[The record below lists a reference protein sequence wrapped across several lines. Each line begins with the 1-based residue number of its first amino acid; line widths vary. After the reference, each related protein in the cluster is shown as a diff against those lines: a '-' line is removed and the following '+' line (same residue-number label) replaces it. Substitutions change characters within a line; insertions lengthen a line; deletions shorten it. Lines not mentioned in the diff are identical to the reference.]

1 MAAQTA
7 VPLKYPVKLQFQ
19 QADGSIR
26 EETIS
31 HVSLRRPTGTEMKLL
46 DLYGNRRI
54 HMMHAMIAALAGI
67 EEGIV
72 DRMDA
77 EDLMVLYDKVG
88 DFLPDI
94 QSTGETG

>member
-7 VPLKYPVKLQFQ
+7 ISLKYPVKLQFQ

-26 EETIS
+26 EDTIS
-31 HVSLRRPTGTEMKLL
+31 HVPLRRPTGTEMKML
-46 DLYGNRRI
+46 DLFGNRRI

-67 EEGIV
+67 EEDIV

-77 EDLMVLYDKVG
+77 EDLLVLYDKVG
-88 DFLPDI
+88 DFLPDT